1 MVEGFDR
8 YTHKRP
14 MMSLDNS
21 YSSGELR
28 EWAKRCE
35 KLAEGR
41 VFDCVAELK
50 IDGHHADL

>member
-1 MVEGFDR
+1 
-8 YTHKRP
+8 